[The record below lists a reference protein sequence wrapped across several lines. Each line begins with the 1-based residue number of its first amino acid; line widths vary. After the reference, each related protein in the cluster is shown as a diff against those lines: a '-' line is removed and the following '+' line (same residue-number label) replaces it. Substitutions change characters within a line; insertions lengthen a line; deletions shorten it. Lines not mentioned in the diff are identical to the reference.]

1 MLILQV
7 YCWYQIKWW
16 LYEFHTLEARN
27 EEINAKKI
35 IAVNDAPY
43 AVAKRKPEK
52 TKPWPLRYRD
62 VALSQIEVQWGT

>member
-1 MLILQV
+1 MMAIRISYIL
-7 YCWYQIKWW
+7 
-16 LYEFHTLEARN
+16 LEPRN

-35 IAVNDAPY
+35 IAANDATY

-62 VALSQIEVQWGT
+62 VAL